1 MAKVN
6 EQFPQFDVE
15 YYDPVTKNT
24 GRVTNET
31 LAKKWSVFL
40 FYPADFTYVCPTEL
54 ADLAKRHKE
63 FDNLGCDIYA
73 ISTDTVFTHKAWVE
87 QEHLLKEVKYRLL
100 ADHNGDLTK
109 KLGIWEEESGQ
120 AQRGVYIVSPEGI
133 IKSLQIVD
141 GSIGRSAGEI
151 LRLVKALQ
159 YVAAHPG
166 MACPAS
172 WDQDGKALKKD
183 ISIAGNVYKEL
194 Q

>member
-6 EQFPQFDVE
+6 EQFPQFDLE
-15 YYDPVTKNT
+15 HYDPVTKST
-24 GRVTNET
+24 GRTTNDSI
-31 LAKKWSVFL
+31 AKKWAVML

-63 FDNLGCDIYA
+63 FESLGCDVYA
-73 ISTDTVFTHKAWVE
+73 ISTDTVYTHKAWVE
-87 QEHLLKEVKYRLL
+87 QEHLLKDVTYKLL

-109 KLGIWEEESGQ
+109 KLDIWEDASGQ
-120 AQRGVYIVSPEGI
+120 AQRGVYIISPESI
-133 IKSLQIVD
+133 LKSLQIVD
-141 GSIGRSAGEI
+141 GNVGRSAGEI

-183 ISIAGNVYKEL
+183 IAIAGNVYKEL
-194 Q
+194 E